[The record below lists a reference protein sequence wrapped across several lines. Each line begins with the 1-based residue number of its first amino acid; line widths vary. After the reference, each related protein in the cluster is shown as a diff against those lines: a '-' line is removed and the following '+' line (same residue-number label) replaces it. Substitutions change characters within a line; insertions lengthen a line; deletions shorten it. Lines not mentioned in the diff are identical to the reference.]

1 MKLIPMTD
9 FAIHQNSKVED
20 YRKVVFNYAKFL
32 KTPLSVEMFDYESD
46 KCLFRDCEII
56 KRGTYDK
63 ITFPDNTVWLTSTK
77 RDIDWLTEK
86 NLTLTNYAVTKC
98 HLDTN

>member
-1 MKLIPMTD
+1 MTS

-32 KTPLSVEMFDYESD
+32 KTPLSIEMFDYKSD

-56 KRGTYDK
+56 RRVTYYK
-63 ITFPDNTVWLTSTK
+63 VTFEYNTIWLTYAK
-77 RDIDWLTEK
+77 RDIESLIENNIELTH
-86 NLTLTNYAVTKC
+86 YAVTKL
-98 HLDTN
+98 HLDTH